1 MTQGSSFPAKSSK
14 HHRRTENRPIPTVRI
29 HIMSAATAILPI
41 PTTRV
46 SPSGPGA
53 TGPSGTEHEV
63 RMHALRIAQAA
74 IEVLAGTR
82 PVQQLSRSLDPK
94 SLTSLQHR
102 AALTRAH
109 ALRTGNGHS
118 RHHRNPQVRS
128 VHICA
133 VTESVYEAA
142 MVVNE
147 ELRSRAVAMR
157 LELSNGAWKVTALE
171 IG

>member
-1 MTQGSSFPAKSSK
+1 
-14 HHRRTENRPIPTVRI
+14 
-29 HIMSAATAILPI
+29 MSAVTAIRPV
-41 PTTRV
+41 PAATRF
-46 SPSGPGA
+46 SPSG
-53 TGPSGTEHEV
+53 TGINGPASTEQEV
-63 RMHALRIAQAA
+63 KMHALRIAQAA

-109 ALRTGNGHS
+109 ALRNGNGQS

-128 VHICA
+128 VHGCA
-133 VTESVYEAA
+133 VSETVYEAS
-142 MVVNE
+142 MVVSE

-157 LELSNGAWKVTALE
+157 LEFGNGAWKVTALE